1 MGGSPSQSQQTYTAS
16 TIPQMVDN
24 TGPAIP
30 YEKLEPQTPEQQ
42 EAATYERL
50 KKQGMSDQG
59 IVSPQELKNE
69 IVGTYRDLKGAIK
82 KKVIDPIMGTS
93 STSPNSYG
101 REATKPLSS
110 TEAIDKGLQ

>member
-1 MGGSPSQSQQTYTAS
+1 MGGSPSQSQQTYTAK
-16 TIPQMVDN
+16 TIEPMVDN
-24 TGPAIP
+24 LPDKQ
-30 YEKLEPQTPEQQ
+30 YEKLTVVTPEQQ

-82 KKVIDPIMGTS
+82 KKVVDPLMGTS
-93 STSPNSYG
+93 SSPNSYG
-101 REATKPLSS
+101 RDAQKPLSS
-110 TEAIDKGLQ
+110 MEAIDKGLQ